1 MREVIISTRA
11 QKNIESLFDYLETNW
26 SKKVK
31 KEFALKLY
39 KTIQLV
45 RINPESFPKS
55 TINSKYSKCVIN
67 KQATIYY
74 SFNNKQLIILAL
86 FDTRQ
91 NPKKT
96 NKIS

>member
-31 KEFALKLY
+31 KEFDLKLY

-55 TINSKYSKCVIN
+55 TINSKYSKYVIN

-86 FDTRQ
+86 FDRRQ
-91 NPKKT
+91 NPKKI